1 MSKTLAIHQ
10 PEFCPYVGFFNKM
23 FYADE
28 FVILDDVQFKK
39 NNYQNRNK
47 IFLGDN
53 EKWLTIPV
61 SLENHLE
68 TTIRDINISGEDWE
82 RRVHNLLYQA
92 YHKEP
97 YYSVVNDELHYIFN
111 GLQSNSILEL
121 NMSIICYIR
130 SYLRIE
136 TPIVFSSSLGI
147 NSSKSDLVLDICKA
161 RGADSYLSGIGGKT
175 YLDTEKFKES
185 DIALR
190 YPERVDEYNLSIID
204 LMMRYPCNEVSQYV
218 RTFARYYEEV

>member
-23 FYADE
+23 YHADE

-47 IFLGDN
+47 IFLDGK

-68 TTIRDINISGEDWE
+68 KTIRDINISEGDWK

-97 YYSVVNDELHYIFN
+97 YYHEVYGELQNIIFN
-111 GLQSNSILEL
+111 LQSNSILDL
-121 NMSIICYIR
+121 NMQIILYIK
-130 SYLRIE
+130 SYLNIK
-136 TPIVFSSSLGI
+136 TPIVFSSSLDI

-161 RGADSYLSGIGGKT
+161 RGANSYLSGIGGKT
-175 YLDTEKFKES
+175 YLDTDSFRES
-185 DIALR
+185 EIDLL

-204 LMMRYPCNEVSQYV
+204 LMMRYSREDVSEYV
-218 RTFARYYEEV
+218 KTFAKYYEEV